1 MGTFVPVRR
10 PNCISTKP
18 PDSVTRIRLL
28 TRWSLE
34 VRPVRTQNPALP
46 RKIRIFDTTLRDGEQ
61 APGNAMDPEQKL
73 DMALAIEAVGVDVVE
88 AGFPSSSASEQRAV
102 RLVSAALTSAYV
114 STLNR
119 PIHADIQLAVD
130 LAGTER
136 HHLQIMATGS
146 DIHLEHKRGVSRE
159 QAQDECVEAIGFA
172 RSLGARH
179 VTLAIE
185 DASRGPD
192 DLLRPLITESIAAG
206 ADALTIADTTGCMLP
221 SQYGGLI
228 ARIRSWIPD
237 DIVISTH
244 CHEDMGLS
252 LANAL
257 AGLEAGADEVQA
269 TVAGIGERAG
279 NTPLEELVT
288 VLTYRGDEL
297 GCTTTAKTDGLYGA
311 YELLSRTI
319 GLATPRNK
327 AIFGANAFATQA
339 GIHQAGILRA
349 PFTYEFVEPYRYGRE
364 RSIVIGRHS
373 GRAVI
378 RHILLELDA
387 DPGDGVVDRIYAEHI
402 AGRPGAEC
410 MSLPELR
417 RAIVDSGVLG

>member
-1 MGTFVPVRR
+1 
-10 PNCISTKP
+10 
-18 PDSVTRIRLL
+18 
-28 TRWSLE
+28 
-34 VRPVRTQNPALP
+34 VRTQNPALP

-61 APGNAMDPEQKL
+61 APGNAMDPKQKL
-73 DMALAIEAVGVDVVE
+73 DLALAIEAVGVDVVE
-88 AGFPSSSASEQRAV
+88 AGFPSSSASEQEAV
-102 RLVSAALTSAYV
+102 RLVAGALSSAYV

-136 HHLQIMATGS
+136 HHL
-146 DIHLEHKRGVSRE
+146 EHKRGVTRA

-172 RSLGARH
+172 RSLGTRH

-228 ARIRSWIPD
+228 GRIRSWIPD

-279 NTPLEELVT
+279 NTPLEELIT
-288 VLTYRGDEL
+288 VLTYRGDEF
-297 GCTTTAKTDGLYGA
+297 GCATTAKTDGLYGA
-311 YELLSRTI
+311 FELLGRTI
-319 GLATPRNK
+319 GLAAPRNK
-327 AIFGANAFATQA
+327 AIFGVNAFATQA

-364 RSIVIGRHS
+364 RSIVVGRHS

-378 RHILLELDA
+378 RHILLEMDA
-387 DPGDGVVDRIYAEHI
+387 DPGDDVVGQIYAEHI

-410 MSLPELR
+410 LSLPELR
-417 RAIVDSGVLG
+417 QAILDSGVLG